1 MSVNDQFIIG
11 AQLSSSTGRSGAL
24 VDWPAGINYF
34 PSRDDPLKGVS
45 VATRPPADR

>member
-24 VDWPAGINYF
+24 VDWPAGINSF
-34 PSRDDPLKGVS
+34 PSRYDPLEGVG
-45 VATRPPADR
+45 VGT